1 MLDIL
6 KNSFQEALTRLHYQ
20 ATTYLPSLVVAAIIL
35 VAAYIT
41 AIFARWLI
49 YRIFK
54 GVAVDKFLREAGVVF
69 ILAPSG
75 HLQATRVAADI
86 VFWCILLSGFLL
98 GLNVFESD
106 LATQVARG
114 IESLLPKL
122 FMAVL
127 ILVGGGWLSQYLGHR
142 ALVWAANENLPSPH
156 RVGTAVRALVMFAA
170 VVIAADQLHFSSMVF
185 LAAFII
191 IVAGAVLTAAVAIGR
206 GYGATNHIFDERK
219 HRSEESDERSLWS
232 RL

>member
-20 ATTYLPSLVVAAIIL
+20 ATTYLPSLLAAAIIL
-35 VAAYIT
+35 LAAYIA

-54 GVAVDKFLREAGVVF
+54 GFALDKLLRETGVVYV
-69 ILAPSG
+69 LAPSG
-75 HLQATRVAADI
+75 RLQATRVAAEA

-98 GLNVFESD
+98 GLSVFQTD

-122 FMAVL
+122 FLAIL
-127 ILVGGGWLSQYLGHR
+127 ILVGGSWLSQYLGR
-142 ALVWAANENLPSPH
+142 GALVWAAGENLPSPH
-156 RVGTAVRALVMFAA
+156 RIGTAVRALVMFTA
-170 VVIAADQLHFSSMVF
+170 VVIAADQLHFSGTVF

-191 IVAGAVLTAAVAIGR
+191 IVGGAVLAAALAIGR
-206 GYGATNHIFDERK
+206 GYRATRHVFEDGRR
-219 HRSEESDERSLWS
+219 RSEKSAEGSLWS